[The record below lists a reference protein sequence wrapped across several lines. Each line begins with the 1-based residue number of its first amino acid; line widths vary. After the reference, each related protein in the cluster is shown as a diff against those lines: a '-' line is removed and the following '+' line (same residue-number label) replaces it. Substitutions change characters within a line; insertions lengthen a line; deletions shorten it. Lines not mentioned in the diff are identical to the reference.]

1 MCNHDLII
9 WTKLKLQSQLRSNF
23 EQEQTCYSE
32 KIYFGTTA
40 VLRKIYI
47 HIIWLHQPFSSKILS
62 ETMKSFK
69 PDWQK
74 TLNRNRHL
82 GRLFQT
88 GLFLHAAVSR
98 NGLILIFDSSILGM
112 STSIHTVHSFHP
124 PPNFV
129 WHFKYHK
136 KNNDV
141 SSQKSNKF
149 NSQLPG
155 QICLAK

>member
-1 MCNHDLII
+1 M
-9 WTKLKLQSQLRSNF
+9 
-23 EQEQTCYSE
+23 
-32 KIYFGTTA
+32 
-40 VLRKIYI
+40 
-47 HIIWLHQPFSSKILS
+47 
-62 ETMKSFK
+62 
-69 PDWQK
+69 
-74 TLNRNRHL
+74 NRNRHVIL
-82 GRLFQT
+82 KRSILARQLFWGKTLFILFDSINHFLLKFYLKQWRALNPTDKKLWTGIDRSFQT

-124 PPNFV
+124 PLNFV